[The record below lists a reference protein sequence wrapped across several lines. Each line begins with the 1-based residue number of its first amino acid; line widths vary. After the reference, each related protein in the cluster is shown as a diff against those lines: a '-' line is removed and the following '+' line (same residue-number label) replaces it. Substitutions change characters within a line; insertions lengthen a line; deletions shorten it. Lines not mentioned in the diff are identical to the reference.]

1 MAQGQVG
8 PVEAKLTALGRVHG
22 IVGAFGEACD
32 DIHSLIHHSAASRVQ
47 CAGSQKGKRGQ
58 LSSMAGERD
67 RVVQSTSILR
77 KPLSVCAVRGQARVL
92 LGRLDVMGP
101 GAATAAMRRNNP
113 LLLERRWA
121 RQKRGLLA
129 SATCLGKRR

>member
-47 CAGSQKGKRGQ
+47 CAGPQKGKRGQ

-67 RVVQSTSILR
+67 RVVH
-77 KPLSVCAVRGQARVL
+77 AH
-92 LGRLDVMGP
+92 
-101 GAATAAMRRNNP
+101 
-113 LLLERRWA
+113 LLLAETFVRLCSERSS
-121 RQKRGLLA
+121 QSLA
-129 SATCLGKRR
+129 GET